1 MGKFELSK
9 IQNIIKKSGLDGW
22 LLFDFRGSNT
32 LSHDVLD
39 IPKNAHLTRRFYYF
53 IPAEGESVKIV
64 NAIERHTLKHLPGIE
79 KPYSSRQILDGFLKE
94 TLAGVKKVAMEYS
107 PMNAIPY
114 LSRVD
119 AGTIEYLKSLGLEI
133 VSSGDLITLFNAVWT
148 DEQYRQN
155 VPVAAS
161 LVEIVKAAFAFIKDK
176 LSLGTKVTEY
186 DAQQFIMGEF
196 AKRGYFTD
204 SPPIVGVNGNA
215 ANPHYSPDE
224 ATHSEIRMGD
234 FILIDL
240 WAKPDEDS
248 AVWSDITWTGFAGK
262 EAPQKMVD
270 VFNIV
275 RDARDA
281 AFNLV
286 KERFE
291 KGLPVKGF
299 EVDDASRNV
308 IEKAGYGDYFIHR
321 TGHSITTDL
330 HGSGPHMDNFE
341 THDERT
347 ILPSTSFSIEPGI
360 YLPGEFGVRNEIDV
374 YVHPDGRV
382 EQTGG
387 EKQNELILLFA

>member
-1 MGKFELSK
+1 MGKFDLNK
-9 IQNIIKKSGLDGW
+9 IQNLIKKSGLDAW

-53 IPAEGESVKIV
+53 IPAEGQPVKIV

-79 KPYSSRQILDGFLKE
+79 KPYSSRQILDGYLRE

-119 AGTIEYLKSLGLEI
+119 AGTIEYLKSFGLEI
-133 VSSGDLITLFNAVWT
+133 VPSGDLITMFNAVWT
-148 DEQYRQN
+148 NEQYTQN
-155 VPVAAS
+155 VPVAAA
-161 LVEIVKAAFAFIKDK
+161 LVEIVKSAFAFIKEN
-176 LSLGTKVTEY
+176 LSSGKKITEY

-215 ANPHYSPDE
+215 ANPHYSPDSE
-224 ATHSEIRMGD
+224 THAEIKMGD

-240 WAKPDEDS
+240 WAKPDDDA
-248 AVWSDITWTGFAGK
+248 AVWSDITWTGYAGK
-262 EAPQKMVD
+262 EAPRKMTE

-281 AFNLV
+281 ALSLV

-308 IEKAGYGDYFIHR
+308 IVKAGYGDYFIHR